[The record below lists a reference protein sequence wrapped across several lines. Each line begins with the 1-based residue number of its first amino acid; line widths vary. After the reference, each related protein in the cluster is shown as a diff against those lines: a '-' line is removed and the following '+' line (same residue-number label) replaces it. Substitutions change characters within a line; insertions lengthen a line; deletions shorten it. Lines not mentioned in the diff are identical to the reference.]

1 VILLV
6 SIAVALALAPVLGG
20 HPSRLLHVELR
31 SGWLVGLALALQ
43 IVLFSRTGAHVP
55 GRLHAA
61 AHLASY
67 ALLVAFALRNRRLRG
82 LWLVCSGMALN
93 LLVIAL
99 NGGRM
104 PLLASAARTAG
115 LDPTGYANVS
125 LDAHRLWFLGD
136 VLALPQQ
143 LPFATVVSPGDV
155 LIALGAVA
163 FVVVASAAAPARP
176 VA

>member
-6 SIAVALALAPVLGG
+6 SIAVALALAAALGG
-20 HPSRLLHVELR
+20 RPSRLLEVELR
-31 SGWLVGLALALQ
+31 SGWLVTSALALQ

-55 GRLHAA
+55 GPLHAA

-67 ALLVAFALRNRRLRG
+67 ALLVAFALRNRRLRA
-82 LWLVCSGMALN
+82 LWVVCAGMALN
-93 LLVIAL
+93 LLVISL

-115 LDPTGYANVS
+115 LEPTGYANVS

-136 VLALPQQ
+136 VLALPSRM
-143 LPFATVVSPGDV
+143 PFATVVSPGDV

-163 FVVVASAAAPARP
+163 FVVVASTGARP
-176 VA
+176 RPVV